1 MREIM
6 RRIRG
11 AIPPCVRARVLLVMC
26 IAAWCL
32 PLASSSQ
39 EIQAQDA
46 DRFGEIV
53 LCDPGKFEYL
63 HENDCRP

>member
-1 MREIM
+1 
-6 RRIRG
+6 
-11 AIPPCVRARVLLVMC
+11 MC
-26 IAAWCL
+26 IAAWCV

-39 EIQAQDA
+39 EIQAQDT

-53 LCDPGKFEYL
+53 FCDPGKFEYL